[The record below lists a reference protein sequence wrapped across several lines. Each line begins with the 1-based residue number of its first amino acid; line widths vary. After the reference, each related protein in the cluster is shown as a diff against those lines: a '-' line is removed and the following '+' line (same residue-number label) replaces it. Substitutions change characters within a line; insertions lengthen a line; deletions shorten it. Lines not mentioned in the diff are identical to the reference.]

1 MILLGIV
8 PLNGISPS
16 RFMIVGP
23 KLISMVVLEGLRVVR
38 ELLNLLLLVIIGSG
52 TSVTLTRKIMQVCCI
67 AYIRKERRD
76 M

>member
-52 TSVTLTRKIMQVCCI
+52 CVLSV
-67 AYIRKERRD
+67 IRREVVLLGTWGII
-76 M
+76 